1 MPPPRP
7 SRASCLKSLSHVQL
21 VPLAAHGQDQRGT
34 SLSFPSF
41 STDSSFKKLAALRAE
56 ADAAVERAEA
66 AEAKNKDLEQQLLG
80 KDQDITSLNHKLEVL
95 DGSLH
100 GSEEKL
106 AETKTALE
114 EAERG
119 KATND
124 SLTRK
129 IELLEDELD
138 TAEKNLKETVEKC
151 VPSPCLPCHASSTCQ
166 TPTGRYQ
173 SGAFRTSSAAC

>member
-1 MPPPRP
+1 MDKIKEVQPF
-7 SRASCLKSLSHVQL
+7 LS
-21 VPLAAHGQDQRGT
+21 PL
-34 SLSFPSF
+34 F
-41 STDSSFKKLAALRAE
+41 STDSFSKKLAALRAE
-56 ADAAVERAEA
+56 ADTAVERAEA
-66 AEAKNKDLEQQLLG
+66 AEDKNKKLEQLLLER
-80 KDQDITSLNHKLEVL
+80 DQDITSLNHKLEVL
-95 DGSLH
+95 ANSLD

-106 AETKTALE
+106 AATKSALE

-151 VPSPCLPCHASSTCQ
+151 VPVSLPSLSYLICVPDSD
-166 TPTGRYQ
+166 R
-173 SGAFRTSSAAC
+173 